1 METMV
6 GVDGLHLAGAALA
19 GAVLSVVFFGGLA
32 WTVQRGLRSPRPAR
46 WFLIS
51 MLTRTTIVLAGFWFT
66 AGTDWRK
73 MLAALAGFAVARVI
87 VTRLGARRLGA
98 NKPGADELAKENRH
112 AP

>member
-6 GVDGLHLAGAALA
+6 GVDWLHLAGAALA

-32 WTVQRGLRSPRPAR
+32 WTVQRGLRSPHPAR
-46 WFLIS
+46 WFLTS
-51 MLTRTTIVLAGFWFT
+51 MLARTAIVLAGLWFT

-73 MLAALAGFAVARVI
+73 MLAALAGFAVARIIVI
-87 VTRLGARRLGA
+87 RLGTKRLGAAG
-98 NKPGADELAKENRH
+98 LAKENRH